1 MVDACGHHQDPTLSA
16 TWDPCMGPFP
26 VEAPDSGYVLLPSD
40 QGIEGH
46 RPLPPHGPPQEAP
59 E

>member
-1 MVDACGHHQDPTLSA
+1 
-16 TWDPCMGPFP
+16 MGQGP

-40 QGIEGH
+40 QGLEGH
-46 RPLPPHGPPQEAP
+46 RPLPPQGTP